1 MKLFHLINDILFD
14 FYCYYV
20 VLCSFQYEKNL
31 TERLRDKTGE
41 QTNLKVTGFINQFT
55 TYCGISVKNQ
65 ICGSAGVL

>member
-1 MKLFHLINDILFD
+1 MKLFHLIDDILFD

-41 QTNLKVTGFINQFT
+41 HTKLESHRVH
-55 TYCGISVKNQ
+55 
-65 ICGSAGVL
+65 